1 MNETAH
7 GVGRDAAGPR
17 GYVRDGEE
25 VPSPVTLLYRGYR
38 EKGHLLPAAVTW
50 DGARSLRLR
59 LGQPKRARIER
70 KSLLRGPEGDLDLG
84 GHTGAVKPKT
94 SLVL

>member
-1 MNETAH
+1 
-7 GVGRDAAGPR
+7 
-17 GYVRDGEE
+17 
-25 VPSPVTLLYRGYR
+25 
-38 EKGHLLPAAVTW
+38 
-50 DGARSLRLR
+50 

-70 KSLLRGPEGDLDLG
+70 KSLLGGPEGDLDLG